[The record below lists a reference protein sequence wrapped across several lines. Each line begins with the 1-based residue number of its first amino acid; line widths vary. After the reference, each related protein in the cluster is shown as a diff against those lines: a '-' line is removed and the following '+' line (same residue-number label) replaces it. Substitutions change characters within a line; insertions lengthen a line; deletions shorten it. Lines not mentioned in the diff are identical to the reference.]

1 MLPRVSRPFDEWTQK
16 APGGEPPRGRLSA
29 WLREKLFDRRIVLLT
44 GELDDPLANEIVAA
58 LLSLDA
64 ISDEPI
70 DLYVDSP
77 DGTLEAA
84 FALID
89 ILEAVRA
96 PIRIHCRGQIGGPV
110 LGILTAGDRRFA
122 AAHARFRL
130 GQPRAQFAGTPEQID
145 AQNRHEHDRLWRL
158 CARLARATG
167 RPAEEIAEDMR
178 RGRWLDA
185 GEALQYGLVDE
196 VIGR

>member
-16 APGGEPPRGRLSA
+16 APGDEPPRGRLSA

-44 GELDDPLANEIVAA
+44 GELDDSLANEIVAA

-77 DGTLEAA
+77 DGTLGAA

-89 ILEAVRA
+89 ILENVRA
-96 PIRIHCRGQIGGPV
+96 SIRIHCRGQIGGPV
-110 LGILTAGDRRFA
+110 LGILAAGARRFA

-178 RGRWLDA
+178 RGRWLNAD
-185 GEALQYGLVDE
+185 EALQYGLVDE
-196 VIGR
+196 VVGR